1 MTRMNLFQRLEADL
15 AEARRRSDAVALGS
29 LGLLKSE
36 VVNASKE
43 SGFSGSIDD
52 ALVIGTV
59 RKEIRRRQESA
70 DAYASAG
77 RAEAAQKELAAADVL
92 KPYLPAQLGPAE
104 LEAELRKVIEDVK
117 PSGPAG
123 FGMVMKEA
131 NNRLAGRAAGSDI
144 AATAKRLLG

>member
-70 DAYASAG
+70 DAYTSAG